1 MLLAGLA
8 AADPGRVWLAVGSNG
23 CPPVLGIVAD
33 NAFGVRCD
41 RTREILDY
49 LNTPGAPRL
58 VVLSFFGYYEETTDF
73 AADHIGSAFGPSHF
87 RLLSGP
93 PGRSKQDSL
102 ALGLGNTIS
111 MLVSQGKRVI
121 LAVDVPELPFFPR
134 DCLMRPFGRPA
145 DCKVDQS
152 VIDRRQRGM
161 REIASRL
168 QREFPG
174 MDVFDPLPVLSDERG
189 FDPVH
194 QDYSLYRDS
203 HHLSVKGSEKVA
215 KALVAMIDASEDSGA
230 ER

>member
-1 MLLAGLA
+1 
-8 AADPGRVWLAVGSNG
+8 
-23 CPPVLGIVAD
+23 
-33 NAFGVRCD
+33 
-41 RTREILDY
+41 
-49 LNTPGAPRL
+49 
-58 VVLSFFGYYEETTDF
+58 
-73 AADHIGSAFGPSHF
+73 
-87 RLLSGP
+87 
-93 PGRSKQDSL
+93 
-102 ALGLGNTIS
+102 
-111 MLVSQGKRVI
+111 
-121 LAVDVPELPFFPR
+121 
-134 DCLMRPFGRPA
+134 
-145 DCKVDQS
+145 
-152 VIDRRQRGM
+152 M